1 MAKDCSNTKITRDTK
16 ATLIMDWKV
25 EMGSIIIKMDNS
37 ILVAGL
43 IIKNKDL
50 GYIFMQI
57 ITDTKGN
64 LKTIWN
70 MVKEKYINKM
80 VVGLLDIFL
89 KIIKL
94 TKEFI
99 MMLFRIKLSKFYFKK
114 DNKFHAL

>member
-1 MAKDCSNTKITRDTK
+1 
-16 ATLIMDWKV
+16 V

-64 LKTIWN
+64 LKTI
-70 MVKEKYINKM
+70 
-80 VVGLLDIFL
+80 
-89 KIIKL
+89 
-94 TKEFI
+94 
-99 MMLFRIKLSKFYFKK
+99 
-114 DNKFHAL
+114 